1 MTFITTALGVVTDL
15 WAFAAEDGEQF
26 DPSKVTPGPEGFIAT
41 AVFAAAVLTLG
52 FLLVRRIRRGQ
63 YREEV
68 RESIAAELAE
78 RDGGSADRGTGDST
92 AGESGAG
99 QSGADERATD
109 EPGESGPD
117 GR

>member
-68 RESIAAELAE
+68 RESITAELAE
-78 RDGGSADRGTGDST
+78 RDGGSADGGSADSA
-92 AGESGAG
+92 AGESD
-99 QSGADERATD
+99 ADERTTD
-109 EPGESGPD
+109 EPGKSGPD

>member
-15 WAFAAEDGEQF
+15 WVFAAEDGEQF

-78 RDGGSADRGTGDST
+78 RDGGSADS
-92 AGESGAG
+92 AASESD
-99 QSGADERATD
+99 ADERTTD
-109 EPGESGPD
+109 EPGEFGPD